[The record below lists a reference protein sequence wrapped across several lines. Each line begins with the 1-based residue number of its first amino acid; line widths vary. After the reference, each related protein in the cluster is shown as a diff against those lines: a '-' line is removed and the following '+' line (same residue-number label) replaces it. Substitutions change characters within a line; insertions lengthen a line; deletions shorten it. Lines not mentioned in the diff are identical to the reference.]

1 MQRPEAERCCTA
13 GRGCFKLGPVAI
25 YHLSAKIISRG
36 TGRSI
41 VAAAAYRAAERLQ
54 DERLGRA
61 HDFTAKTGVVHREVL
76 LPEGAPAAW
85 SDRSAL
91 WNAVEAAERRRDAQ
105 LAREVEVALPRELS
119 RAEGIA
125 LARDFAQREFVARG
139 MVADVCVH
147 WPPGAD
153 GEAKPHAHIL
163 LTMRRVE
170 PGQATGEPGR
180 FGAKAREW
188 NGIELLV
195 GWRERWAALANAR
208 LAELGQEV
216 RIDHRSLAAQGIDLE
231 PQHKVGPAGQRR
243 AERGEGAERCA
254 EHDAI
259 ARRNGERIAAEPSLA
274 LEALTRQQSTF
285 TRADLARFV
294 SRHTEG
300 AEQFAAVL
308 AKVEASPEVVRLGAD
323 GRGRER
329 LTTRG
334 MLAVERRMEEAGA
347 ALMRSPLHRV
357 ERVVAERA
365 LRSAEVR
372 GMRLGDEQREAVR
385 HVAEG
390 GDLALVVG
398 YAGTGKSA
406 MLGVARQGWEGA
418 GYRVRGAA
426 LSGIA
431 AEGLEAGSGIR
442 SRTLASLEWGWAQGR
457 AEDRLSARDVLVV
470 DEAGMVG
477 SRQMERV
484 LSQAREAGA
493 KVVLVG
499 DPEQLQAIEAGAAFR
514 ALAERHGA
522 AEIAEVRRQG
532 EGWQRDA
539 TRELATGRTEVAL
552 GRYERAGMVWGHAT
566 QEEARAALV
575 AGWAAARQQS
585 PQVSQVMLAHT
596 RADVAALNGLARER
610 LRAAGELGRE
620 QEVQTEHGL
629 RALAAGDR
637 VMFTRNERGLGAGP
651 GGQGGTAVKNGTL
664 GTVLAVEARG
674 ERLTVA
680 LDGAGGAAGQGPA
693 VTFYLRD
700 YGHLEHGYAATVHKA
715 QGVTVDRAHV
725 LAGPGMDR
733 HMAYVALTRHREA
746 VALHWSA
753 EALGSREGLT
763 RTLSR
768 ERAKDTTLDYGGP
781 EQAAAAFAERRG
793 LHPLAPQ
800 GDIAV
805 QRPEAAE
812 RVPKPR
818 TPSQERARETVRR
831 ALGWPEAERARQRDA
846 AATPAVSAR
855 VEPAREAPPAPLL
868 PAHSD
873 CWGRDSQGR
882 GTTAGEVA
890 AAAAQDNAVR
900 HHSTHLQIWMD
911 GAYRDPVEAWRR
923 LEGLE
928 RAEGGPG
935 GVEQALREPEI
946 LGELRGKTGWFAS
959 GAAKAEREG
968 ALRCVEAVARGL
980 AGLRAAE
987 ARAGERYVRDVT
999 AQRARDAIVV
1009 PGLSPEAWGAVR
1021 AVEAARE
1028 GVPSGPVGEE
1038 SWRRSARERTA
1049 MAEAWQREVVAR
1061 PEVAAELRTFRE
1073 AAETRLGHE
1082 RVPEA
1087 LRRAAAMRGVPE
1099 AERPREGLAGVAR
1112 ALVAERLGRGA
1123 HEEREQARERA
1134 RQAEQERLS
1143 PRQGRGMRM

>member
-1 MQRPEAERCCTA
+1 
-13 GRGCFKLGPVAI
+13 VAI

-36 TGRSI
+36 TGRSV

-85 SDRSAL
+85 LDRAVL
-91 WNAVEAAERRRDAQ
+91 WNAVEAAEKRRDAQ

-119 RAEGIA
+119 RAEGVA

-147 WPPGAD
+147 WPVGAD

-163 LTMRRVE
+163 LTMRHVE
-170 PGQATGEPGR
+170 PGQAEGEPGR

-188 NGIELLV
+188 NGTDTLV

-208 LAELGQEV
+208 LAELGQEA

-243 AERGEGAERCA
+243 AERGEGAERRA

-259 ARRNGERIAAEPSLA
+259 ARRNGERIAADPSLA
-274 LEALTRQQSTF
+274 LDAITRQQSTF

-300 AEQFAAVL
+300 AAQFAAVL

-347 ALMRSPLHRV
+347 ALAHSPSHRV

-365 LRSAEVR
+365 MRSAEVR
-372 GMRLGDEQREAVR
+372 GMWLGDEQRAAVR
-385 HVAEG
+385 HVTEG

-406 MLGVARQGWEGA
+406 MLGVARQAWEGA

-442 SRTLASLEWGWAQGR
+442 SRTLASLEWGWTQGR
-457 AEDRLSARDVLVV
+457 AEDRLTARDVLVV

-484 LSQAREAGA
+484 LSHAREAGA

-522 AEIAEVRRQG
+522 AEIAAVRRQE

-566 QEEARAALV
+566 QDEARSALV
-575 AGWAAARQQS
+575 AGWAAARQGS
-585 PQVSQVMLAHT
+585 PQSSQVMLAHT

-620 QEVQTEHGL
+620 HEVQTEHGF

-680 LDGAGGAAGQGPA
+680 LDGAGGAAGQGAA

-715 QGVTVDRAHV
+715 QGVTVARAHV

-746 VALHWSA
+746 VALHWSR
-753 EALGSREGLT
+753 EALGSREELT
-763 RTLSR
+763 RVLSR

-781 EQAAAAFAERRG
+781 DRAAAAFAERRG

-805 QRPEAAE
+805 Q
-812 RVPKPR
+812 KPAGEDAR
-818 TPSQERARETVRR
+818 RAR
-831 ALGWPEAERARQRDA
+831 AK
-846 AATPAVSAR
+846 PAQ
-855 VEPAREAPPAPLL
+855 EAPPPPLL
-868 PAHSD
+868 PAYRD
-873 CWGRDSQGR
+873 AWGRDSLGR
-882 GTTAGEVA
+882 GTTAGELQA
-890 AAAAQDNAVR
+890 AAEREPRTRQAREDR
-900 HHSTHLQIWMD
+900 EHWI
-911 GAYRDPVEAWRR
+911 GRAYRDP
-923 LEGLE
+923 
-928 RAEGGPG
+928 
-935 GVEQALREPEI
+935 
-946 LGELRGKTGWFAS
+946 
-959 GAAKAEREG
+959 
-968 ALRCVEAVARGL
+968 
-980 AGLRAAE
+980 
-987 ARAGERYVRDVT
+987 
-999 AQRARDAIVV
+999 
-1009 PGLSPEAWGAVR
+1009 
-1021 AVEAARE
+1021 EAARGRLAAVLAEE
-1028 GVPSGPVGEE
+1028 GGD
-1038 SWRRSARERTA
+1038 
-1049 MAEAWQREVVAR
+1049 
-1061 PEVAAELRTFRE
+1061 
-1073 AAETRLGHE
+1073 
-1082 RVPEA
+1082 
-1087 LRRAAAMRGVPE
+1087 LRRAAARLHAAGPE
-1099 AERPREGLAGVAR
+1099 ALGRLKGRDGLFSTRAMQVERDGAAFAARVALRSLDDEAGYRERAAEAWTASVAAQRVRDAVAVPGLSAEAWRMLEEVAR
-1112 ALVAERLGRGA
+1112 AREGADQRRQPGEGWHVAEGRRDARVAAVWERGRRTGVT
-1123 HEEREQARERA
+1123 EEIGRFLAA
-1134 RQAEQERLS
+1134 AGERLS
-1143 PRQGRGMRM
+1143 EDGMRAARRAAARGEAANVPGAGHEQTANLARLARGVALAREGTDRHRAHGWRVEERRRERQAALAAEKAKTADRQRYGLPPPTPEEQRRQREQQRQGPRLSM

>member
-1 MQRPEAERCCTA
+1 
-13 GRGCFKLGPVAI
+13 VAI

-36 TGRSI
+36 TGRSV
-41 VAAAAYRAAERLQ
+41 VAAAAYRAAQRLQ

-61 HDFTAKTGVVHREVL
+61 HDFTTKTGVVHREVL

-85 SDRSAL
+85 SDRAVL

-119 RAEGIA
+119 RAEGVA
-125 LARDFAQREFVARG
+125 LARDFAGREFVARG

-147 WPPGAD
+147 WPAGAD

-170 PGQATGEPGR
+170 PGQAEGEPGR

-188 NGIELLV
+188 NGTELLV

-216 RIDHRSLAAQGIDLE
+216 RIDHRSLAAQGVGLE

-243 AERGEGAERCA
+243 AERGEGAERRA

-274 LEALTRQQSTF
+274 LDALTRQQSTF

-308 AKVEASPEVVRLGAD
+308 AKVEASPEVVRLGQD

-329 LTTRG
+329 LTTRE

-347 ALMRSPLHRV
+347 ALARSPLHRV
-357 ERVVAERA
+357 ERVVADRA
-365 LRSAEVR
+365 LRSAELR
-372 GMRLGDEQREAVR
+372 RMRLGDEQRAAVR
-385 HVAEG
+385 HVMEG

-406 MLGVARQGWEGA
+406 MLGVARRAWESA

-442 SRTLASLEWGWAQGR
+442 SRTLASLEWGWTQGR

-566 QEEARAALV
+566 QDEARAALV
-575 AGWAAARQQS
+575 AGWAAARQES
-585 PQVSQVMLAHT
+585 PNQSQVMLAHT
-596 RADVAALNGLARER
+596 RSDVAALNGLARER

-620 QEVQTEHGL
+620 HEVQTEHGT
-629 RALAAGDR
+629 RSLAAGDR

-651 GGQGGTAVKNGTL
+651 GGQGGMAVKNGTL

-680 LDGAGGAAGQGPA
+680 LDGAGGAAGQGAA

-700 YGHLEHGYAATVHKA
+700 YGHLEQGYAATVHKA
-715 QGVTVDRAHV
+715 QGVTVALAHV

-746 VALHWSA
+746 VALHWSR
-753 EALGSREGLT
+753 EALGSREGL
-763 RTLSR
+763 
-768 ERAKDTTLDYGGP
+768 
-781 EQAAAAFAERRG
+781 
-793 LHPLAPQ
+793 
-800 GDIAV
+800 
-805 QRPEAAE
+805 
-812 RVPKPR
+812 
-818 TPSQERARETVRR
+818 
-831 ALGWPEAERARQRDA
+831 
-846 AATPAVSAR
+846 
-855 VEPAREAPPAPLL
+855 
-868 PAHSD
+868 
-873 CWGRDSQGR
+873 
-882 GTTAGEVA
+882 
-890 AAAAQDNAVR
+890 
-900 HHSTHLQIWMD
+900 
-911 GAYRDPVEAWRR
+911 
-923 LEGLE
+923 
-928 RAEGGPG
+928 
-935 GVEQALREPEI
+935 
-946 LGELRGKTGWFAS
+946 
-959 GAAKAEREG
+959 
-968 ALRCVEAVARGL
+968 
-980 AGLRAAE
+980 
-987 ARAGERYVRDVT
+987 
-999 AQRARDAIVV
+999 
-1009 PGLSPEAWGAVR
+1009 
-1021 AVEAARE
+1021 
-1028 GVPSGPVGEE
+1028 
-1038 SWRRSARERTA
+1038 
-1049 MAEAWQREVVAR
+1049 
-1061 PEVAAELRTFRE
+1061 
-1073 AAETRLGHE
+1073 
-1082 RVPEA
+1082 
-1087 LRRAAAMRGVPE
+1087 
-1099 AERPREGLAGVAR
+1099 
-1112 ALVAERLGRGA
+1112 
-1123 HEEREQARERA
+1123 
-1134 RQAEQERLS
+1134 
-1143 PRQGRGMRM
+1143 